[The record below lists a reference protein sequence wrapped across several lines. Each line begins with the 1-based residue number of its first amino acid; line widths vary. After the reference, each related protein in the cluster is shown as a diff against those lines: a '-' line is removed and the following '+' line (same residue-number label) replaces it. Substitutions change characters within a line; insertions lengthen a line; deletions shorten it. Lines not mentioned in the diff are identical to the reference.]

1 MHEINHT
8 DNLERIKNQ
17 QYYLRKKLMQV
28 LMKTYHFFFNLL
40 TLEGVGE
47 KPASVSTTTEK

>member
-1 MHEINHT
+1 
-8 DNLERIKNQ
+8 
-17 QYYLRKKLMQV
+17 
-28 LMKTYHFFFNLL
+28 MKTYHIFFKTNLL